1 MYTKRLKKSKK
12 QKLYVMK
19 GCSKRKCKSA
29 KRFSKR
35 KTRKYSIGGDA
46 PIAPYSLFE
55 GGRSSLQEGGTCS
68 SCSVLNGG
76 STANGALI
84 GQPWSVSTS
93 GNENYLAQNL
103 YNKAD
108 PQTMM
113 QIRGGKKRRHKKKS
127 SIKGG
132 GIIPSDLVNF
142 GRDITYNINSA
153 YQSLNGHP
161 VPASPSPYE
170 GQLTKSISESRIIM

>member
-1 MYTKRLKKSKK
+1 MHTKRVKKSKK
-12 QKLYVMK
+12 QRLYVMK
-19 GCSKRKCKSA
+19 GCSRRKCKSA

-55 GGRSSLQEGGTCS
+55 GGTCS
-68 SCSVLNGG
+68 SCLGLTGG

-93 GNENYLAQNL
+93 GNENYISQNL

-113 QIRGGKKRRHKKKS
+113 QIRGGKKRRHKKKG

-132 GIIPSDLVNF
+132 GLIPSDLVNF
-142 GRDITYNINSA
+142 GRDITYNISSA
-153 YQSLNGHP
+153 YNALNGY
-161 VPASPSPYE
+161 PAPPNPSPYE
-170 GQLTKSISESRIIM
+170 GQLTKAISDSRIII

>member
-1 MYTKRLKKSKK
+1 MHTHTKRVKKSKK

-46 PIAPYSLFE
+46 PIAPYSL
-55 GGRSSLQEGGTCS
+55 LQGGTCS
-68 SCSVLNGG
+68 SCLGLNGG
-76 STANGALI
+76 SPALI
-84 GQPWSVSTS
+84 GQPWSVLTS
-93 GNENYLAQNL
+93 GNENYLSQNL

-113 QIRGGKKRRHKKKS
+113 QIRGGKKRRHKNR

-132 GIIPSDLVNF
+132 GLIPADLVNF
-142 GRDITYNINSA
+142 GRDITYNVNSA
-153 YQSLNGHP
+153 YNSLNGYKAP
-161 VPASPSPYE
+161 PNPSPYD
-170 GQLTKSISESRIIM
+170 GQLTKSISESRIII

>member
-1 MYTKRLKKSKK
+1 MHTDTKRVKKSKK

-19 GCSKRKCKSA
+19 GCSKRKCKTA

-55 GGRSSLQEGGTCS
+55 GGTCS
-68 SCSVLNGG
+68 SCLGLNGG

-84 GQPWSVSTS
+84 GKPWSVLTS
-93 GNENYLAQNL
+93 GNENYLSQNL

-113 QIRGGKKRRHKKKS
+113 QIRGGKKRRNKKG

-132 GIIPSDLVNF
+132 GFFPSDLVNF
-142 GRDITYNINSA
+142 GRDITYNVNSA
-153 YQSLNGHP
+153 YNSLNGYKP
-161 VPASPSPYE
+161 PPNPSPYE
-170 GQLTKSISESRIIM
+170 GQLTKSISESRIII